1 MINKLRRKFIAIAM
15 CSMVLVL
22 GCIVAAMNIMNY
34 WNVNEDAD
42 RTLNIISN
50 NGGVFP
56 KDFSDQGNMQ
66 GEKPDDLQKKKLPVE
81 MSPEAPFETR
91 YFTVEIDST
100 GNVSSVNTGKIAAVS
115 DSDAKTMAENLYSKN
130 KTNGFINNY
139 KYRLIDTQSGK
150 MYIFLDCN
158 QRLQTFYSFLI
169 TSVVVSFGGIVLVF
183 LLVLIFSKLAVK
195 PVAESYQKQKRFI
208 TDASHEIKTPLTI
221 IDANTE
227 VLNMEYGENE
237 WLKSTSNQVKRLTKF
252 TERLVFLSR
261 MDEEREVLQKTD
273 FSISDAVYE
282 ATKPFKA
289 MAKSQNKTLNI
300 SVQPNVSYYG
310 DESSI
315 IQLVSLLLENAMKY
329 SDDEGTVSLKFCTNG
344 KNKVLSVKNTVEEI
358 QKGRLDMLF
367 DRFYRTD
374 KSRNSQT
381 GGFGIGL
388 SVAKAIVNAHKGKIT
403 AVSADG
409 KSIEITAV
417 L

>member
-1 MINKLRRKFIAIAM
+1 M
-15 CSMVLVL
+15 CAY
-22 GCIVAAMNIMNY
+22 G
-34 WNVNEDAD
+34 
-42 RTLNIISN
+42 
-50 NGGVFP
+50 
-56 KDFSDQGNMQ
+56 
-66 GEKPDDLQKKKLPVE
+66 
-81 MSPEAPFETR
+81 
-91 YFTVEIDST
+91 
-100 GNVSSVNTGKIAAVS
+100 
-115 DSDAKTMAENLYSKN
+115 
-130 KTNGFINNY
+130 
-139 KYRLIDTQSGK
+139 
-150 MYIFLDCN
+150 
-158 QRLQTFYSFLI
+158 
-169 TSVVVSFGGIVLVF
+169 
-183 LLVLIFSKLAVK
+183 LIFSRLAVK
-195 PVAESYQKQKRFI
+195 PFAESYQKQKRFI

-237 WLKSTSNQVKRLTKF
+237 WLKSTSNQVKRLTKL

-282 ATKPFKA
+282 AARSFKA

-315 IQLVSLLLENAMKY
+315 IRLVFLLLENAMKY

-344 KNKVLSVKNTVEEI
+344 KNKVLSVKNTVAEI
-358 QKGRLDMLF
+358 QKGKLDMLF
-367 DRFYRTD
+367 DRFYRID
-374 KSRNSQT
+374 MSRNSQT

-403 AVSADG
+403 AVSSDG

>member
-1 MINKLRRKFIAIAM
+1 
-15 CSMVLVL
+15 MVTILKHS
-22 GCIVAAMNIMNY
+22 NY
-34 WNVNEDAD
+34 SVDAVYNGEDALD
-42 RTLNIISN
+42 YARTGLYDGIILDIMMPKIDGITVLKSIRKEGSN
-50 NGGVFP
+50 V
-56 KDFSDQGNMQ
+56 
-66 GEKPDDLQKKKLPVE
+66 PVLLLTAK
-81 MSPEAPFETR
+81 S
-91 YFTVEIDST
+91 EIDDRVT
-100 GNVSSVNTGKIAAVS
+100 GL
-115 DSDAKTMAENLYSKN
+115 DSGADDYLTKP
-130 KTNGFINNY
+130 F
-139 KYRLIDTQSGK
+139 
-150 MYIFLDCN
+150 
-158 QRLQTFYSFLI
+158 
-169 TSVVVSFGGIVLVF
+169 
-183 LLVLIFSKLAVK
+183 AVK
-195 PVAESYQKQKRFI
+195 PFAESYQKQKRFI

-227 VLNMEYGENE
+227 VLNMKYGENE
-237 WLKSTSNQVKRLTKF
+237 WLKSTSNQVKRLTKL

-282 ATKPFKA
+282 AARSFKA

-315 IQLVSLLLENAMKY
+315 IRLVSLLLENAMKY

-344 KNKVLSVKNTVEEI
+344 KNKVLSVKNTVAEI
-358 QKGRLDMLF
+358 QKGKLDMLF
-367 DRFYRTD
+367 DRFYRID

-403 AVSADG
+403 AVSTDG

>member
-1 MINKLRRKFIAIAM
+1 MLSA
-15 CSMVLVL
+15 
-22 GCIVAAMNIMNY
+22 
-34 WNVNEDAD
+34 
-42 RTLNIISN
+42 
-50 NGGVFP
+50 
-56 KDFSDQGNMQ
+56 
-66 GEKPDDLQKKKLPVE
+66 
-81 MSPEAPFETR
+81 
-91 YFTVEIDST
+91 
-100 GNVSSVNTGKIAAVS
+100 
-115 DSDAKTMAENLYSKN
+115 
-130 KTNGFINNY
+130 
-139 KYRLIDTQSGK
+139 
-150 MYIFLDCN
+150 FLCA
-158 QRLQTFYSFLI
+158 Y
-169 TSVVVSFGGIVLVF
+169 G
-183 LLVLIFSKLAVK
+183 LIFSRLAVK
-195 PVAESYQKQKRFI
+195 PFAESYQKQKRFI

-221 IDANTE
+221 IEANTE

-237 WLKSTSNQVKRLTKF
+237 WLKSTSNQVKRLTKL
-252 TERLVFLSR
+252 TERLVYLSR

-282 ATKPFKA
+282 AARSFKA

-315 IQLVSLLLENAMKY
+315 IRLVSLLLENAMKY

-344 KNKVLSVKNTVEEI
+344 KNKVLSVKNTVAEI
-358 QKGRLDMLF
+358 QKGKLDMLF
-367 DRFYRTD
+367 DRFYRID